1 MFETTG
7 VVNEEIV
14 RAFKSGVLTSA
25 TKNFFRSMIFICIV
39 FGLLSIFM
47 TENKVFIL
55 CFSLL
60 TIIFITEY
68 FYIINKVIKI
78 CMQRMEE
85 SVGKK
90 ESKYNIYFD
99 EEGAIVN
106 NLDTGA
112 KVHMKYEVFNR
123 FAENSNTYALFTK
136 SNQFI
141 VIFKECLNQS
151 QVDEF
156 REFIKEKCKNKIV
169 VSFR

>member
-1 MFETTG
+1 MFDTTG
-7 VVNEEIV
+7 IVNEEIV
-14 RAFKSGVLTSA
+14 RAFKSGVLPSA
-25 TKNFFRSMIFICIV
+25 TKIFFRTMIFICMG
-39 FGLLSIFM
+39 FGILSIFM
-47 TENKVFIL
+47 TENKVFLL

-78 CMQRMEE
+78 CIQRMEE

-112 KVHMKYEVFNR
+112 KVHMKYDVFKR
-123 FAENSNTYALFTK
+123 FTETSNTCALFTK

-141 VIFKECLNQS
+141 VIFKDCLNQS

-156 REFIKEKCKNKIV
+156 KGFIKEKCQLK
-169 VSFR
+169 